1 MSERVFS
8 GILELSDLQAL
19 VETYRLQARF
29 AILERL
35 DAIDFPPPQAE
46 PIQIDKWPKGRLFDE
61 EFELRWEQIGQEYCV
76 ILSGKGNLL
85 ALAAGLSEQPLPPG
99 TDNDKVQAYYCWNER
114 DARLG
119 CTLAYRCVPG
129 EGNVKLSVREFR
141 DEHGRLVFWRYVK
154 MERDGG
160 EA

>member
-8 GILELSDLQAL
+8 GILGLSNLQAL
-19 VETYRLQARF
+19 IETCRLQAHF

-35 DAIDFPPPQAE
+35 DAIDFPPPRDE
-46 PIQIDKWPKGRLFDE
+46 PINVADWPKGRLFNE
-61 EFELRWEQIGQEYCV
+61 AFELRWEQIEQEYRV
-76 ILSGKGNLL
+76 VLSGNGDLS
-85 ALAAGLSEQPLPPG
+85 ALAAGLIEQHLPPG
-99 TDNDKVQAYYCWNER
+99 ADEVQDYYCWNER

-119 CTLAYRCVPG
+119 RTLNYRCVPG
-129 EGNVKLSVREFR
+129 KGDVKLLVREFR